1 MAQDLQQIVEQY
13 ITAYNNFDINGMLI
27 TLHPEIVF
35 KNITQGQIDLTTNGL
50 TEFKTQAE
58 KATTFFT
65 DRKQIITDLKFRN
78 QQVEVA
84 IDYQAVL
91 AIDLPNGLKK
101 GERIT
106 LKGKSVFNFEND
118 LIVSIEDYS

>member
-1 MAQDLQQIVEQY
+1 LSS
-13 ITAYNNFDINGMLI
+13 
-27 TLHPEIVF
+27 
-35 KNITQGQIDLTTNGL
+35 KNITQGDVDLVTNGL
-50 TEFKTQAE
+50 KEFKSQAE

-65 DRKQIITDLKFRN
+65 ERKQVITDIKLRH

-101 GERIT
+101 GEGIT
-106 LKGKSVFNFEND
+106 LKGKSIFNFEND
-118 LIVSIEDYS
+118 LIVLIEDYS

>member
-1 MAQDLQQIVEQY
+1 MAHGLQQIVEQY
-13 ITAYNNFDINGMLI
+13 ITAYNNFDIDGMLNK
-27 TLHPEIVF
+27 LHRAIVF
-35 KNITQGQIDLTTNGL
+35 KNITKGEVDLVTNGL

-65 DRKQIITDLKFRN
+65 ERKQVITDFKFKH

-106 LKGKSVFNFEND
+106 LTGKSIFKFEDD
-118 LIVSIEDYS
+118 LIVLIEDYS